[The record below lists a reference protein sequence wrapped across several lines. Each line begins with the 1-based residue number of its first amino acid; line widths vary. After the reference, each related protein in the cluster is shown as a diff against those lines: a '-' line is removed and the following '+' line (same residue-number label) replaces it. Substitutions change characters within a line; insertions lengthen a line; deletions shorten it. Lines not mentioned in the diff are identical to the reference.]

1 VHRGVATS
9 LRIGC
14 DRFVGHS
21 PGNEAAVLGLAGEV
35 IPSLGKSEGV
45 LPIEDGGIYRVE
57 PLS

>member
-1 VHRGVATS
+1 
-9 LRIGC
+9 
-14 DRFVGHS
+14 VGHS